1 MGVCLSYTATLTLI
15 DEISKRHTV
24 PLLRWISDDILFK
37 FWGDNVDKKKGVRDV
52 RSDHHGELLHMYSI
66 LVGRSRTPAAHL
78 SRSGCVA
85 KLSSLKSQSFLPTSE
100 DICAVQSNLVV
111 LVSRILTEY
120 IDDLVPLRKAVPNHI
135 LHKYSKEMAMKS
147 EVIVLD
153 VMMKNEAK
161 HSDVID
167 IMSRMQ
173 EYLGHDYP
181 SDRRVPSGGDQ
192 LTCERQVG
200 AQRHTMDGD
209 TVEDRLGLLEPVTE
223 DWHCLVC
230 LLSVR
235 VETCVWFVCGVCG
248 VCRCVICYVKRLY
261 CGF

>member
-1 MGVCLSYTATLTLI
+1 
-15 DEISKRHTV
+15 
-24 PLLRWISDDILFK
+24 
-37 FWGDNVDKKKGVRDV
+37 
-52 RSDHHGELLHMYSI
+52 
-66 LVGRSRTPAAHL
+66 
-78 SRSGCVA
+78 
-85 KLSSLKSQSFLPTSE
+85 
-100 DICAVQSNLVV
+100 
-111 LVSRILTEY
+111 
-120 IDDLVPLRKAVPNHI
+120 
-135 LHKYSKEMAMKS
+135 MKS

-153 VMMKNEAK
+153 LMMKNEAK

-192 LTCERQVG
+192 LTCEQQVG

-209 TVEDRLGLLEPVTE
+209 TVEDQLGQLEPVTE
-223 DWHCLVC
+223 DWYCLVC

-235 VETCVWFVCGVCG
+235 VETCVWFVCGVCM
-248 VCRCVICYVKRLY
+248 CRCVICNLKRLY

>member
-1 MGVCLSYTATLTLI
+1 
-15 DEISKRHTV
+15 
-24 PLLRWISDDILFK
+24 
-37 FWGDNVDKKKGVRDV
+37 
-52 RSDHHGELLHMYSI
+52 
-66 LVGRSRTPAAHL
+66 
-78 SRSGCVA
+78 
-85 KLSSLKSQSFLPTSE
+85 
-100 DICAVQSNLVV
+100 VV

-161 HSDVID
+161 HSDMID

-192 LTCERQVG
+192 LTCEQQVG

-209 TVEDRLGLLEPVTE
+209 TVEDQLGQLEPVTE
-223 DWHCLVC
+223 DWYCLVC
-230 LLSVR
+230 WGLAGGHMPSVAEAIR
-235 VETCVWFVCGVCG
+235 KHKELADLVLQHFLDKIHSECSTLCQRSSILTLPQDHF
-248 VCRCVICYVKRLY
+248 
-261 CGF
+261 